1 MNIHGTNIWMYV
13 SSYSEEVTG
22 SNTYVK
28 VNWSDGR
35 EIKFVIDCGLFQEI
49 KWESH
54 NAEKFPYNP
63 EELDFAIATHFHADH
78 IGRFPYL
85 MNEGFTGIIY
95 TSNESKLMF
104 PKMLNLTAEI
114 LLGQFT
120 TNAMEWRKE
129 RNARKIKNPK
139 GKRDKVKK
147 NSKSKFVSK
156 CIEHDMPKL
165 IYTKDDVTKLQL
177 QVVGVDYEEAISP
190 AEDLSITFYRNG
202 HMLGA
207 TIAVIT
213 ARYNEEELNVLV
225 TGDYA
230 KINKVTGIESF
241 VPQKVLDKINMV
253 ICESTYGSSP
263 EMRDIATDYNKHLR
277 VLEETIQKGKTLV
290 YMTNAIERPLVI
302 LRELQ
307 YIMEHEVIGKKL
319 KELPIFFD
327 STFGILGL
335 QMYKKI
341 IGEQE
346 LDVPANLVPITADD
360 RNLVY
365 ASINSRE
372 PTILFLTSP
381 QFFHGSFIA
390 YSRMLLERS
399 NVTLLFASYISECVT
414 NTLNLPKGTKIR
426 YRGEDMLKNC
436 DMLKV
441 GHFSSHA
448 SISEIAELL
457 DKCKNKN
464 TILFLHGTSD
474 AKDRMVDRFNEKGVT
489 TYSMLRGK
497 TVRINRFGISKVY

>member
-1 MNIHGTNIWMYV
+1 MNVHGTNIWMYV

-22 SNTYVK
+22 TNLYFQ
-28 VNWSDGR
+28 VNWVDGR
-35 EIKFVIDCGLFQEI
+35 EVKFILDCGLFQEL

-54 NAEKFPYNP
+54 NAEKFPYNV
-63 EELDFAIATHFHADH
+63 EEVNFAIATHFHADH

-85 MNEGFTGIIY
+85 MNEGFKGNIY
-95 TSNESKLMF
+95 TSHESKVMF

-114 LLGQFT
+114 LLGQYT
-120 TNAMEWRKE
+120 AATMEWRKE
-129 RNARKIKNPK
+129 RDARKTKNPK
-139 GKRDKVKK
+139 GKKDIVKK
-147 NSKSKFVSK
+147 SAKKKFTSKN
-156 CIEHDMPKL
+156 IEHDMPKL
-165 IYTKDDVTKLQL
+165 IYTKDDVAKLQS
-177 QVVGVDYEEAISP
+177 QVVGVDFEQTFSP
-190 AEDLSITFYRNG
+190 AEDLSVTFYRNG
-202 HMLGA
+202 HMVGA
-207 TIAVIT
+207 AIVVIT
-213 ARYNEEELNVLV
+213 VRYNEEEFSVLV

-230 KINKVTGIESF
+230 KKNKVTGIESY
-241 VPQKVLDKINMV
+241 VPQNVLDKINMV
-253 ICESTYGSSP
+253 ICESTYGSAP
-263 EMRDIATDYNKHLR
+263 EIRNIAPDYKKHLD
-277 VLEETIQKGKTLV
+277 VLEETINKGKTLV

-307 YIMEHEVIGKKL
+307 YIMENEEIGQKL
-319 KELPIFFD
+319 KELPIYFD

-341 IGEQE
+341 IGEEE
-346 LDVPANLVPITADD
+346 LNVPANLVPITADD
-360 RNLVY
+360 RDLVY

-372 PTILFLTSP
+372 PTIIFLTSP

-390 YSRMLLERS
+390 YSKMLLERS

-474 AKDRMVDRFNEKGVT
+474 AKDRMVERFNEKGVT

-497 TVRINRFGISKVY
+497 TVRLNRFGISKVY